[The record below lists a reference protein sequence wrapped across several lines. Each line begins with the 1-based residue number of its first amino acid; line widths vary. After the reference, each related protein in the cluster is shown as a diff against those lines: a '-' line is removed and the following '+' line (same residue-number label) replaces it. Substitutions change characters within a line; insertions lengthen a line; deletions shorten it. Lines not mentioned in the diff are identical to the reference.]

1 MATRV
6 SATDQTRERLEAL
19 IDGRLASA
27 PERSDLMLLAAR
39 LILEEALEGE
49 VRDRLGRER
58 YERTEG
64 PPTGYRNGYRTGR
77 MKTAE
82 GMVEYAAPQV
92 RATSEPFVSA
102 VRENLAG
109 RTGALEDLA
118 IELYARGLSTRDIED
133 TFTDEK
139 GRRLLS
145 RAAVS
150 EITERLWEDYAAFTK
165 RDLAEHRVVYLYID
179 GIAERLR
186 AGQPREAVLAAW
198 GIGEDGR
205 KVLLHLMA
213 GSKEDTETVRAF
225 FQDMRA
231 RGLGDPLLVVSDGA
245 PGIIR
250 AIEEC
255 FPRSAR
261 QRCLAHR
268 MRNLAVKVPTDLWP
282 EFKARVTACYQAPS
296 RAIARN
302 LAEGIRADYATTVP
316 SAVACFEDDFEA
328 CIAHLRLPVT
338 HRQATRTTNLL
349 ERLFVEERRRL
360 KIIPNG
366 FGEKAVLKLMFA
378 ALIRAADRWRGLRF
392 SEFEL
397 RQIAAVRKD
406 LDIEYEATI
415 TPSGSPAQSRFSSKS
430 SP

>member
-1 MATRV
+1 MKRV
-6 SATDQTRERLEAL
+6 SAPERTRERLRA
-19 IDGRLASA
+19 IMDGRLGTA
-27 PERSDLMLLAAR
+27 PERSSLMLLAAQ

-49 VRDRLGRER
+49 VRDEIGRER
-58 YERTEG
+58 YARAAG
-64 PPTGYRNGYRTGR
+64 DASGYRNGYRTGR

-82 GMVEYAAPQV
+82 GMVEFAAPQV
-92 RATSEPFVSA
+92 RDTAKPFVSA
-102 VRENLAG
+102 IRQNLSG
-109 RTGALEDLA
+109 RTEALEDLA
-118 IELYARGLSTRDIED
+118 IELYARGLSTRDIEE
-133 TFTDEK
+133 TFTDET

-150 EITERLWEDYAAFTK
+150 EITERLWAEYEAFTT
-165 RDLAEHRVVYLYID
+165 RDLGEHRIVYLFVD

-186 AGQPREAVLAAW
+186 AGQPREAVMAAW
-198 GIGEDGR
+198 GMGEDGR

-225 FQDMRA
+225 FQDLRA
-231 RGLGDPLLVVSDGA
+231 RGLGDPLIVVSDGA

-268 MRNLAVKVPTDLWP
+268 MRNLAVKVPADLWP

-296 RAIARN
+296 RAIARD
-302 LAEGIRADYATTVP
+302 LAAGIRADYATSLP
-316 SAVACFEDDFEA
+316 SALACFEDDLEA

-338 HRQATRTTNLL
+338 HRRATRTTNLL

-366 FGEKAVLKLMFA
+366 FGEKPVLKLMFG
-378 ALIRAADRWRGLRF
+378 ALVRAAERWRGLRF

-406 LDIEYEATI
+406 LDAEYDTTI
-415 TPSGSPAQSRFSSKS
+415 TRSGRSSQPRFSSTS
-430 SP
+430 TP